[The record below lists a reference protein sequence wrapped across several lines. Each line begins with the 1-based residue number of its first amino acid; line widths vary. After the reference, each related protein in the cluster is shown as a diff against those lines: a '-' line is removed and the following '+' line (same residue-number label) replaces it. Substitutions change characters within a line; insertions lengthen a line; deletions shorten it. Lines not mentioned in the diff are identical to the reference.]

1 MLIVRF
7 SVFDEYI
14 FLLETM
20 ILKATIVYYLKR
32 SGYGMVENIKALL
45 KAHENL
51 KREVYLDNENSTMV
65 PKEVLVE
72 MMPYYSQKAYGNPT
86 LTHKPGWEAFE
97 TIMKAAKKISQFLGA
112 KILEEITFTPGA
124 TEANNLGLMGAA
136 FANQHKGKKIVISAI
151 EPINVLHVTE
161 LLQKY
166 GFTTT
171 KIPVDPEGFLK
182 LENLKEAVDKET
194 VLASIATVNNEIG
207 TVQSIKEALDI
218 VKDKNPDALFHTDA
232 SDAYGRIPFNAQDLK
247 VDLAT
252 ASSYKILGPRGIGA
266 LYVKEGVNVDKIL
279 EGQIG
284 TQKLWPGVENTPLI
298 VGFTKASELAF
309 NGFEDNVNHM
319 RTLRDKLA
327 NGILSELTDVK
338 LNGPKGS
345 KRAPDN
351 ANISILRAEGEA
363 LTIELSLNGVY
374 VSSGSACSRRLLQP
388 SHVLVAIGRKFSEAH
403 GSILMK
409 TTRYHTEEDITHVLE
424 VLPSAVNRIRGIVG
438 STGVD

>member
-1 MLIVRF
+1 
-7 SVFDEYI
+7 
-14 FLLETM
+14 
-20 ILKATIVYYLKR
+20 
-32 SGYGMVENIKALL
+32 MVENVKALL

-51 KREVYLDNENSTMV
+51 KREVYLDNENSTVV
-65 PKEVLVE
+65 PNEVLDE
-72 MMPYYSQKAYGNPT
+72 MLPYCSQKAYGNPT

-97 TIMKAAKKISQFLGA
+97 VIMESAQKISKFMGA
-112 KILEEITFTPGA
+112 KILEEVTFTPGT
-124 TEANNLGLMGAA
+124 TEANNLALMGAA
-136 FANQHKGKKIVISAI
+136 FANKHKGTKIVISEI
-151 EPINVLHVTE
+151 EPINVLHVTD
-161 LLQKY
+161 LLKKF

-171 KIPVDPEGFLK
+171 KVPVDTEGFLD
-182 LENLKEAVDKET
+182 LEKLKETVDKET
-194 VLASIATVNNEIG
+194 VLASVSMANNEIG
-207 TVQSIKEALDI
+207 TIQPVKEALDI
-218 VKDKNPDALFHTDA
+218 VKDKNPETLFHTDA
-232 SDAYGRIPFNAQDLK
+232 SDAYGRIPVNVQDLK

-252 ASSYKILGPRGIGA
+252 VSSYKILGPRGIGA

-309 NGFEDNVNHM
+309 QDFEANVAHM
-319 RTLRDKLA
+319 RKMRDKLVD
-327 NGILSELTDVK
+327 GILGELSDVK
-338 LNGPKGS
+338 FNGAEGN
-345 KRAPDN
+345 KRVPDN
-351 ANISILRAEGEA
+351 ANISILRCEGEA
-363 LTIELSLNGVY
+363 LTIELSLKGVY

-409 TTRYHTEEDITHVLE
+409 TTRYHTEEDITYVLE